1 MAKLPRL
8 SGREV
13 IRVFQRAGWVV
24 DRIEGSH
31 HILVKEGH
39 TATLSVP
46 VHGNRVVKPR
56 LLKRLIRDA
65 KITNQQFIQL
75 FGVR

>member
-13 IRVFQRAGWVV
+13 IRVLQRAGWVV

>member
-8 SGREV
+8 PGREV
-13 IRVFQRAGWVV
+13 VRAFQRAGWVV
-24 DRIEGSH
+24 ERIEGSH

-39 TATLSVP
+39 AATLSVP
-46 VHGNRVVKPR
+46 VHGNRVVKPG

-65 KITNQQFIQL
+65 RITNQQFLQ
-75 FGVR
+75 FVREE